1 MQYEPIKESLGSIFT
16 KSIFLRKVFY
26 LLLDLLL
33 LRAWHV
39 KKAVRKIASN
49 LPGDSYVL
57 DAGSGF
63 GQYTWRMSSL
73 NKGWKIKAVDIND
86 TQIEDCNN
94 FFRKTKKADRVKFE
108 TADLTLFREND
119 MFDFILT
126 VDVMEHIEQD
136 ELVFSN
142 FYKSLKN
149 NGILMISTPSDK
161 GGSDVHNDDEN
172 SFIDEHVRDGYGI
185 NELTRKLNTAGFRKV
200 EAQYTYG
207 TAGSISW
214 RFSMKY
220 PVKMVNKS
228 YLFFIVLPFYYL
240 LVMPFSIF
248 LNLTDIILKN
258 KTGTGLL
265 VLAYK

>member
-1 MQYEPIKESLGSIFT
+1 MRYEPVKKSLGGIFT
-16 KSIFLRKVFY
+16 KSIFLRKIFY

-39 KKAVRKIASN
+39 KKAINKIRSI
-49 LPGDSYVL
+49 LPEDSSVL

-63 GQYTWRMSSL
+63 GQYSWRMSSI
-73 NKGWKIKAVDIND
+73 NSSWKIKAVDINKE
-86 TQIEDCNN
+86 QIDDCND
-94 FFRKTKKADRVKFE
+94 FFIKTQRAGRVKFE
-108 TADLTLFREND
+108 TADLTLLSVKD

-149 NGILMISTPSDK
+149 NGILMISTPSDQ
-161 GGSDVHNDDEN
+161 GGSDVHTDDDH

-185 NELTRKLNTAGFRKV
+185 DEITGKLNNAGFSKV

-220 PVKMVNKS
+220 PVKMVNIS
-228 YLFFIVLPFYYL
+228 YLFFIILPFYYL
-240 LVMPFSIF
+240 LVFPFSIF
-248 LNLTDIILKN
+248 LNFIDIISKN

-265 VLAYK
+265 VIAYK